1 MNLSARQVALMAVF
15 AALYYVLSIITPYV
29 PAIAVPE
36 VRISLEA
43 LIASVFGLVLG
54 PYLGGLTA
62 FLGAFVAWS
71 LPPGSMNAYGMPFLL
86 APPLNALVTG
96 FVYYKKWKMAFA
108 TFGVLIAAFLFLP
121 PAQPLTDNNLVAIAV
136 LWDKIIALFLILP
149 CVRFARR
156 LSLPETLP
164 ILYFLIA
171 FIGNQTDNM
180 WGSDVF
186 AVPAVYEGI
195 FGFPVELVRSAFLV
209 SPFLYPAIRLV
220 QAVIATIIAVPLMK
234 ALKDTNLLF
243 SKDTIE
249 TKASA

>member
-1 MNLSARQVALMAVF
+1 MELTAKQVALMAAF

-36 VRISLEA
+36 VKISLEA
-43 LIASVFGLVLG
+43 LTASLFGLILG

-71 LPPGSMNAYGMPFLL
+71 LPPGSMSVYGMPFLL

-96 FVYYKKWKMAFA
+96 FIYYKKWKVVFA
-108 TFGVLIAAFLFLP
+108 ILGVLIAAFLFLP
-121 PAQPLTDNNLVAIAV
+121 PAQPFAENYPVAVAV
-136 LWDKIIALFLILP
+136 LWDKVIALFLILP
-149 CVRFARR
+149 CVKFAKN
-156 LSLPETLP
+156 LSLPKTLP
-164 ILYFLIA
+164 ILYFLMA
-171 FIGNQTDNM
+171 FIGNQSDNM

-195 FGFPVELVRSAFLV
+195 FGYPLEVVRFAFLV
-209 SPFLYPAIRLV
+209 SPFVYPAIRLV
-220 QAVIATIIAVPLMK
+220 QALIATIIAVPLMNS
-234 ALKDTNLLF
+234 LKDLNLLF

-249 TKASA
+249 TKAST